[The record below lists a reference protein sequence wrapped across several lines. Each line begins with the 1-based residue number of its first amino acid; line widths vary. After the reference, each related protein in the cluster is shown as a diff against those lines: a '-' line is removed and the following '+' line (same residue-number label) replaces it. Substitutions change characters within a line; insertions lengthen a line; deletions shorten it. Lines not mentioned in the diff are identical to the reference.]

1 MERIFVD
8 GSGFNGRTSGYCVVW
23 ENGPMGITHE
33 VFTLQENRTN
43 NEMEYA
49 AVIEALTSSSNNEIY
64 TDSQLV
70 VNQVAGKWRVNE
82 AHLKPLCQRVQEL
95 LKEKD
100 STLHWIPRE
109 ENLAGHVL
117 ERRK

>member
-8 GSGFNGRTSGYCVVW
+8 GSGFNGRTSSYCVFW
-23 ENGPMGITHE
+23 EHGPVKENHE
-33 VFTLQENRTN
+33 IFTLQENRTN

-49 AVIEALTSSSNNEIY
+49 AVIVALESSSNNEIY

-70 VNQVAGKWRVNE
+70 VNQVAGKWKVKE

-109 ENLAGHVL
+109 ENLAGKIL